1 MKKFL
6 TRLLVSVLALGSFQ
20 VFPSPAQASFQTL
33 SVSGTVVD
41 EEAQNLAGGFAVSL
55 YGEAGLF
62 SADVSENG
70 NFSVAVPMGQY
81 SVDVV
86 FDDSSETFPGFSA
99 VRTNLLVMDNIEDL
113 NLSVSKWAVG
123 SGGISGVL
131 RNSYGPIQGRVSI
144 NSSQVHFTRTT
155 TNDGT
160 FSFPNLPD
168 GSYSVTLRSLG
179 HYTVN
184 HLLSVSGGSQ
194 EIVSQTL
201 QVNSSNTLSGR
212 VLSKAGTQLPDYSN
226 VWIQACA
233 ISGWCTHASL
243 NAQGEYEISN
253 VPLGKLNLSVYG
265 GSNSKIFS
273 QQLSATVLDG
283 SNQKDIFVDQY
294 PTGIRVIA
302 GRILSAGSPV
312 AGANVSLYSQDG
324 KRNYQAQTND
334 LGQFQFSELLSGKYS
349 LSTYR
354 DGYRHVSGSY
364 KSVVLTD
371 EANLTVNLSLALRSS
386 GVLSGRLVDQTESPS
401 GVPGSLSVCLD
412 ATGECSYTSSDN
424 QGNFVLRNVPQGS
437 LRVRVTPSD
446 QSIFQVTDSTFVMS
460 TNQSTHDFA
469 VTSVPEGTASIEG
482 RVKSGGVAVANAFVT
497 VQIYAPNQPDAP
509 IQSLSTTSLSD
520 GSYRFDAVVNGR
532 AAINISPSGFGTYQ
546 SSYVEFALAAN
557 EQKTLNPILYSTSSA
572 LDLDVCAMTCNNTEN
587 RISAMQIA
595 ATAFGPKYEGGPE
608 EPIWSGQTTT
618 DFNGVASFSG
628 LPEVPVGKL
637 RLQSN
642 SYASTGGFFV
652 ADANQSEIRNSLDG
666 IGLNQAISDGS
677 NSNQIELAAMTRS
690 GTQSVT
696 FHVLDIW
703 GAEIPN
709 SNFKVD
715 IRRTISALRSTT
727 YLSTETIQ
735 SDDSGRFTVG
745 GLSSGD
751 SISVEG
757 IDGYSI
763 YCSAIVRSNQPT
775 RTNVCFQQ
783 LDEEVVVENG
793 DGSISGS
800 LVDQYNAPVQSDG
813 QEIQIELCRAGGFHC
828 FASAPVVDGSF
839 SFADLPIGTYS
850 VRALSPSSKYAHG
863 LPQELTISEQENS
876 VAGVSLVLSKFPE
889 GRGNSISATLL
900 DPRLNVAISGAG
912 ITLRPLEITGA
923 EFSNEDE
930 HLNHWTDSDFSGSFR
945 FRDLAPGTYS
955 LSFSKY
961 VHSENY
967 EGQLN
972 RLVYAQLEPM
982 LIRVGEGEQ
991 VSLPDIE
998 WNSQDTSA
1006 PNTLLVELIDRNTR
1020 DRLSI
1025 PDTQCWVNSANDGI
1039 RGDVQDD
1046 GKFLFN
1052 NLIVGARYQ
1061 ISCST
1066 ESSLVTSGRMIEPVI
1081 AGQTF
1086 IAEAGENKLLLP
1098 SSVIEMNG
1106 KISGRILDENDNP
1119 IPGVEVG
1126 AMKGYDDCSD
1136 DSFGCG
1142 GTAYGDWDTTDSEGY
1157 FYLEHV
1163 PEIEVDF
1170 TVNHRLYSLI
1180 YEVVD
1185 MSLQQTLE
1193 RNVVLH
1199 PIKNVTGTLEDVNGL
1214 PVDRSQS
1221 VQLVRASEA
1230 NQYGSMETTVD
1241 DQGEFRFVGVPFG
1254 DYVIRLTRSNQTNA
1268 VQTSINGFLD
1278 PNGNVTSRASEAR
1291 VITISGQ
1298 SQESTDLGRST
1309 VPSGSSISGEVRFVD
1324 GNGTAVLMR
1333 SASLVARIY
1342 VKDGEQW
1349 RFIRPIDQWLQTQN
1363 GKAKYSFGG
1372 LVTGQYKVRFSD
1384 VPWNGEGLKTL
1395 YNGGGSTLEGAPEIS
1410 LSSNTPQIEV
1420 NISMSAQKPTTNP
1433 PTLVLNFSNFS
1444 DEQIA
1449 HSEGAIQATVG
1460 ESTVRIQAP
1469 ADLAGQWVTVGYAE
1483 TSQGAASVTPEIR
1496 RANAAQQDWIQLDAN
1511 GVASISTST
1520 VVGNEVR
1527 KLAVIS
1533 SRNQLVGWTPL
1544 AARPRFQL
1552 TPTPT
1557 IAGTLRIGQTLTAIT
1572 GTWDSGTTFSYSWKR
1587 DGVAILGAQRSSY
1600 ILSREDVGK
1609 TITVGITASKQGIP
1623 SLIKT
1628 SSASI
1633 RVAAAP
1639 QRPQSV
1645 YISGTAARAKK
1656 LSLKTTGW
1664 VAYPTATLKYQWY
1677 RCVKSVKSGLTKLTK
1692 ASRCTAISRAT
1703 KSTYTLGRYDR
1714 YRYVVGLVTASNSL
1728 GKTTSISK
1736 STSRVR

>member
-6 TRLLVSVLALGSFQ
+6 TRLLVAVLALGSLQ
-20 VFPSPAQASFQTL
+20 IFPSQAQASIQTF

-41 EEAQNLAGGFAVSL
+41 EELQNLSGGFAVSL

-70 NFSVAVPMGQY
+70 SFSVSVPMGQY
-81 SVDVV
+81 SVDVL

-99 VRTNLLVMDNIEDL
+99 VRTQLLVTNNIEDL

-123 SGGISGVL
+123 SGSISGVI
-131 RNSYGPIQGRVSI
+131 NSSSGTIQGRVSI
-144 NSSQVHFTRTT
+144 SSSQVHFTRSTT
-155 TNDGT
+155 SDGT

-168 GSYSVTLRSLG
+168 GSYSVTFRSTG
-179 HYTVN
+179 HYSHN
-184 HLLSVSGGSQ
+184 QLLSVSGGSQ
-194 EIVSQTL
+194 EIVNQTL
-201 QVNSSNTLSGR
+201 QINSSNTLSGR
-212 VLSKAGTQLPDYSN
+212 VLSKAGTLLPDYSN
-226 VWIQACA
+226 IWIHACA
-233 ISGWCTHASL
+233 VNNWCTHASL
-243 NAQGEYEISN
+243 NSQGEYEISSI
-253 VPLGKLNLSVYG
+253 PLGKINLSVFG

-273 QQLSATVLDG
+273 QQLSATVLEG
-283 SNQKDIFVDQY
+283 SNQKVIFVEQY
-294 PTGIRVIA
+294 PIGIRSIT

-312 AGANVSLYSQDG
+312 AGASVALYSQDG
-324 KRNYQAQTND
+324 KRNYQVQTND
-334 LGQFQFSELLSGKYS
+334 LGQFQFSELISGKYS
-349 LSTYR
+349 ISTYR

-446 QSIFQVTDSTFVMS
+446 QSIYQVTNSTFVMS

-497 VQIYAPNQPDAP
+497 VQIFAPNQPDAP

-520 GSYRFDAVVNGR
+520 GSYRFDALVNGR

-572 LDLDVCAMTCNNTEN
+572 LELDVCAMTCNNTEN
-587 RISAMQIA
+587 RISSMQIA

-628 LPEVPVGKL
+628 MPEVPVGKL

-677 NSNQIELAAMTRS
+677 NSSQIELAAMTRS

-696 FHVLDIW
+696 FHVLDIL

-715 IRRTISALRSTT
+715 IRRSISALRSTT

-800 LVDQYNAPVQSDG
+800 LVDQYNTAVQSDG
-813 QEIQIELCRAGGFHC
+813 QEIQIELCRAGGFQC
-828 FASAPVVDGSF
+828 FASAPVIDGIF
-839 SFADLPIGTYS
+839 SFTDLPLGTYS

-955 LSFSKY
+955 LSFNKY
-961 VHSENY
+961 VDSDNY
-967 EGQLN
+967 DGQLN

-998 WNSQDTSA
+998 WSSQDTTV
-1006 PNTLLVELIDRNTR
+1006 PNSLLVELIDRNTR

-1106 KISGRILDENDNP
+1106 QISGRIVDENNNP

-1163 PEIEVDF
+1163 PEIEVEF
-1170 TVNHRLYSLI
+1170 RVNHRLYSSV

-1185 MSLQQTLE
+1185 MSLQQGLE
-1193 RNVVLH
+1193 RNLVLH
-1199 PIKNVTGTLEDVNGL
+1199 PIKYLTGSIKDVNGL
-1214 PVDRSQS
+1214 PVDRSQI
-1221 VQLVRASEA
+1221 VQLVRANEA

-1241 DQGEFRFVGVPFG
+1241 EQGAYRFAGVPFG
-1254 DYVIRLTRSNQTNA
+1254 DYVIRLARSSQTKA
-1268 VQTSINGFLD
+1268 IQTSVNGFLD
-1278 PNGNVTSRASEAR
+1278 PNGNVTSRESEAQ
-1291 VITISGQ
+1291 VITVSGQ
-1298 SQESTDLGRST
+1298 SPESTDLGEST

-1324 GNGTAVLMR
+1324 GNGTAVLLR
-1333 SASLVARIY
+1333 SASLVARLY
-1342 VKDGEQW
+1342 VKDGDQW
-1349 RFIRPIDQWLQTQN
+1349 TFIRPIDQWLQTQN

-1372 LVTGQYKVRFSD
+1372 LVSGQYKVRFSD
-1384 VPWNGEGLKTL
+1384 VPWNGEGLKTI
-1395 YNGGGSTLEGAPEIS
+1395 YNGGSLTLEGAPEIS
-1410 LSSNTPQIEV
+1410 LLNGTSQIEV
-1420 NISMSAQKPTTNP
+1420 NISMSAQKPTSSP
-1433 PTLVLNFSNFS
+1433 PTLILNFSNFS
-1444 DEQIA
+1444 AEQIEN
-1449 HSEGAIQATVG
+1449 SEGMIQATVG
-1460 ESTVRIQAP
+1460 ESSVRIQAP

-1483 TSQGAASVTPEIR
+1483 ASQGAASIPQGIR
-1496 RANAAQQDWIQLDAN
+1496 AATVDQQDWIQLDAN
-1511 GVASISTST
+1511 GVANISTSK
-1520 VVGNEVR
+1520 VVGDGLR
-1527 KLAVIS
+1527 KLALIS

-1552 TPTPT
+1552 TPNPT
-1557 IAGTLRIGQTLTAIT
+1557 IVGTLRLGQTLTANT
-1572 GTWDSGTTFSYSWKR
+1572 GTWDSGTTFSFNWKR
-1587 DGVAILGAQRSSY
+1587 NGVVIPGAQRFQH
-1600 ILSREDVGK
+1600 LLTREDVGK
-1609 TITVGITASKQGIP
+1609 TLTVVITASKQGVP
-1623 SLIKT
+1623 SLTKS

-1633 RVAAAP
+1633 AVTAPP

-1656 LSLKTTGW
+1656 LSLKTSGW
-1664 VAYPTATLKYQWY
+1664 VSYPAPSLKYQWY
-1677 RCVKSVKSGLTKLTK
+1677 RCVKSAKSGLTKLPK
-1692 ASRCTAISRAT
+1692 ASRCTAIYRAT

-1714 YRYVVGLVTASNSL
+1714 YRYVVGVITASNAL
-1728 GKTTSISK
+1728 GKATSITK
-1736 STSRVR
+1736 STSKVK